1 MPCSGAMTVVGPS
14 LSLSLVLIVVGP
26 SLSLFFSFL
35 AQTEETEVDAYEA
48 TLLAAAIGT
57 LLLAAAI
64 DTSLLL

>member
-1 MPCSGAMTVVGPS
+1 
-14 LSLSLVLIVVGP
+14 VGP